1 MSTLLVLADVVWSWL
16 PDGKVW
22 AWGLLGC
29 AVGGSIN
36 HVLVRPIVAAIEA
49 NTRAVIAAHEAAIYQ
64 TDRVISAMQ
73 WNRERSDEVACEY
86 SNRVLHAVNRV
97 GGP

>member
-1 MSTLLVLADVVWSWL
+1 MTDWL
-16 PDGKVW
+16 PD
-22 AWGLLGC
+22 AWLHATTWHWIVVGALLGG
-29 AVGGSIN
+29 AVGGFIN

-73 WNRERSDEVACEY
+73 WNCERSDEVACEY
-86 SNRVLHAVNRV
+86 SNRVLRAVNRV
-97 GGP
+97 GGL